1 MNDDDLDPDEVA
13 AALLAGISALVRR
26 VRQVPVDGGLTMPE
40 RTALSHLDRS
50 GPTTSSALARQAQ
63 ITAQAM
69 GATLGALRARGLVE
83 RHPDPS
89 DGRRMVL
96 SVTDAGLQALKDKRN
111 ARAELIARS
120 LTGGA
125 FTTTEL
131 EQLASAAPLLERLA
145 RNI

>member
-1 MNDDDLDPDEVA
+1 MNDDALDPDEVA
-13 AALLAGISALVRR
+13 SALLAGISALVRR

-83 RHPDPS
+83 RHPDPN

-125 FTTTEL
+125 FTPAEL

>member
-1 MNDDDLDPDEVA
+1 MDDDLDPDEVA
-13 AALLAGISALVRR
+13 SFLLAGISALVRR

-40 RTALSHLDRS
+40 RTALSRLDRS
-50 GPTTSSALARQAQ
+50 GPTTSSALARQVQ

-69 GATLGALRARGLVE
+69 GATLSALRARGLVE
-83 RHPDPS
+83 RHPDPN

-96 SVTDAGLQALKDKRN
+96 SVTDAGAQALKDKRN

-120 LTGGA
+120 LTSGA
-125 FTTTEL
+125 FTPAEL

-145 RNI
+145 QNI

>member
-1 MNDDDLDPDEVA
+1 MNDDLDPDEVA
-13 AALLAGISALVRR
+13 SVLLAGLSALVRR

-50 GPTTSSALARQAQ
+50 GPTTSSALARQVQ

-69 GATLGALRARGLVE
+69 GATLSALRARGLVE
-83 RHPDPS
+83 RRQDPN

-96 SVTDAGLQALKDKRN
+96 SVTDAGLQALKDKRS

-120 LTGGA
+120 LTSGA
-125 FTTTEL
+125 FTPAEL

-145 RNI
+145 QHI

>member
-1 MNDDDLDPDEVA
+1 MNDDLDPDEVA
-13 AALLAGISALVRR
+13 SVLLAGLSALVRR
-26 VRQVPVDGGLTMPE
+26 VRQVPLDGGLTMPE

-50 GPTTSSALARQAQ
+50 GPTTSSALARQVQ

-69 GATLGALRARGLVE
+69 GATLSALRARGLVE
-83 RHPDPS
+83 RRPDPN

-111 ARAELIARS
+111 ARAALIARS
-120 LTGGA
+120 LTSGA
-125 FTTTEL
+125 FTPAEL

-145 RNI
+145 QHI